1 MSEQQVVSE
10 QEQQQEQQQ
19 TPQSTPA
26 ALGAPLPPP
35 ARSGF
40 NWLGLLALILSVLA
54 LLATA
59 AVFYR
64 DDTRRELA
72 DFRVQSLIQDQ
83 AAGLSQVR
91 QLLADQR
98 ADERNG
104 RAQLN
109 NRIQQLQGQIETQQ
123 QRLMALAAS
132 DRSDWHLAEAEY
144 LMQLANQRLLLGG
157 DVKAALEQLVA
168 ADATLRHVED
178 SALLPTRAALAKDI
192 AALKVVEVVDVEGIY
207 LTIAAVADQAEQ
219 LHLIQSMDIR
229 EAPAEAQ
236 SPDAGWGERFQSGLR
251 AALAKLDQL
260 VQIRRRDEPYKPLLA
275 PQYEAALRQNLKLMF
290 EQAQM
295 ALLSGNQKLY
305 EHSLS
310 KARDWLT
317 TYFTVDEHATQ
328 AVATAIDELE
338 ARRVTTTLPDISES
352 RRELKAYLNQRRAQA
367 ATSRENTP

>member
-1 MSEQQVVSE
+1 VSEHPVVSDTEQQK
-10 QEQQQEQQQ
+10 EQQA
-19 TPQSTPA
+19 PQPVPVSA
-26 ALGAPLPPP
+26 APQVAAP

-40 NWLGLLALILSVLA
+40 NWLSLLAIVLA
-54 LLATA
+54 ILALAATA

-64 DDTRRELA
+64 DDTRRELS
-72 DFRVQSLIQDQ
+72 DFRIQALIQDQ
-83 AAGLSQVR
+83 GAALSQLR
-91 QLLADQR
+91 QLLSDQR
-98 ADERNG
+98 ADD
-104 RAQLN
+104 RAARGQLTG
-109 NRIQQLQGQIETQQ
+109 RIQQLQSQLDTQQ
-123 QRLMALAAS
+123 QRLVALAAS
-132 DRSDWHLAEAEY
+132 DHSDWQLAEAEN

-157 DVKAALEQLVA
+157 DIKAALEQLMA
-168 ADATLRHVED
+168 ADAIIRKIDD

-192 AALKVVEVVDVEGIY
+192 AALKAVEVVDVEGTY

-219 LHLIQSMDIR
+219 LHLVKSMDMN
-229 EAPAEAQ
+229 EAPAA
-236 SPDAGWGERFQSGLR
+236 PAGVDDGWSERLQSGLR

-328 AVATAIDELE
+328 AVATAIDELK
-338 ARRVTTTLPDISES
+338 ARRITMALPDIAES
-352 RRELKAYLNQRRAQA
+352 RRELKAYLNNRRAQA
-367 ATSRENTP
+367 ASHGNTP